1 MSTTI
6 DSKVVEMRFDNKHF
20 ESNVQTSMSTLEK
33 LKQKLN
39 LSGASKGLENI
50 NTAAK
55 NVNMSGL
62 GAGVEA
68 VQAKFSALQVIG
80 VTALAN
86 ITNSAVNAGK
96 RIISALTIDPIK
108 TGFSE
113 YETQINATQTILAN
127 TQSKGSTIDDV
138 NKALEELNAY
148 ADKTIYNFTEM
159 TRNIGTFTAA
169 GVDLETS
176 VNAIQGIA
184 NLAAI
189 SGSTSQQ
196 ASTAMYQLSQALSSG
211 TVKLMDWNSVV
222 NAGMGGQVFQD
233 ALKETARAHGIA
245 IDAIIEKQ
253 GSFRE
258 SLSEGWLTSEILT
271 DTLQKFTLATEG
283 LTEAEIEANREMLRA
298 KGYTEAQIDEIF
310 KLGNT
315 ATNAATK
322 VKTFSQLWE
331 VLKESAQSGWSQTWK
346 ILVGDFE
353 EAKNLLTP
361 LADFFT
367 NIINKTSEWRNRLLS
382 VALDSPV
389 GKIAKAL
396 GSVNDVADKVSNAL
410 LDLDELVNRVIL
422 GEFGNGQIR
431 FDKLT
436 EAGYNYYRVQS
447 AVNEKLGDGF
457 RYSEDVITSQDEL
470 LGITNKST
478 ESLDKEND
486 VREQSIEL
494 LKDMSDA
501 QLKEIGITRDE
512 IDVYEKLVN
521 ISKRTGIPIEEIN
534 GRLLLLESFKFI
546 GQALVGVFKSVKTA
560 WSNTFE
566 AIKPVQLL
574 NVIDGFYKFASSLG
588 MVTLKVDEN
597 GNTVRQLRLFG
608 DTANK
613 LRRTFEGLFA
623 ALDIVLKLVGGPLK
637 FAFKIITTVLGAFDL
652 NILDV
657 TASIGDAIVK
667 FNNWLETAFDFEAI
681 VKRAAEAVRD
691 WFDAFKKSEGMQKAS
706 EYIQSIT
713 TGIKEWWEALKD
725 AEDLPK
731 YIAEGIVNFFSNIP
745 TIIRNVG
752 KYIKDAL
759 IESFGIDISGT
770 PLDGFIGKLRYGVE
784 IAGQV
789 MLELGKILL
798 EKLNSVLTKHGFQAI
813 SEDTISGFVNGLK
826 NGATDVWNAALEIGR
841 SVLESIREFLGIHS
855 PSTETEELGKN
866 TVDGFILGINNAG
879 AGIGE
884 AISGVFSKAIE
895 FFKGRDFGGIL
906 VAVFTGTV
914 VKKLL
919 DSVDSIT
926 GVADKAITP
935 VQKLGDVFAA
945 MDEVLLSFSKKI
957 KAEAFETRANAI
969 KTLVTSLLLLL
980 GAVIVIAL
988 IGPEKLWPAVLV
1000 IGALAVILVA
1010 LWAATNLMAK
1020 SAAKISKD
1028 GLELT
1033 GFTSGIIGIAT
1044 ALLLVAAA
1052 VKMIGDMHTDEL
1064 IQGMIGIVAL
1074 LAIMGGVLIAYAAL
1088 AKTGTAKHIDKA
1100 GETVMKLSVAM
1111 LLLVMVAKS
1120 IAKMSWGDMGKAA
1133 VGILGLVGIIALL
1146 VLISK
1151 MAGNKINS
1159 VGRTMLKISAAM
1171 FVLVIVAKLI
1181 STMSWDTM
1189 GKAAIGML
1197 GLVGIIT
1204 LLILITKIA
1213 GPHIGQVGGTILALS
1228 VAMGALTFV
1237 AIVLSMMSWGAM
1249 GKAAVGLVG
1258 LVGVVALLVLIVKM
1272 VKHDAPK
1279 IAGTILA
1286 LSVSIALLGAV
1297 ALLLGFIKLENLAK
1311 GVIAISILGAI
1322 MALMITATR
1331 GASDCHK
1338 NIMMMALAIG
1348 VMAVAIAALT
1358 FIKDTSKLAAATG
1371 ALAIVMGMFALIL
1384 KSGSNVTSSFD
1395 TLLTM
1400 VIAIGL
1406 IAASI
1411 YLLASLKDP
1420 DAALK
1425 SAAAMSAV
1433 MISLAGVMA
1442 AVSLVAKY
1450 AGDKALLSGLAAL
1463 AAVVVALYAVVGA
1476 LALMQNV
1483 QNATTNATVLGGLLA
1498 VLAIVAVL
1506 VAATGSIMAATMGWG
1521 LVLGL
1526 AALAGVLVVMA
1537 GIVGVLALMQNIQ
1550 NAEANANLLTR
1561 LLTVMTAVMVVL
1573 AIVGPLA
1580 TIGVAAMSGLA
1591 ALIIAVG
1598 AFAVA
1603 VGALMTEYPQL
1614 EDFLNNGIPVM
1625 EKLAHGIGSMI
1636 GNFVAGFSEAIFA
1649 TLPMLGECLSEF
1661 MTNAEVFI
1669 AGAKLVDDK
1678 VLAGVG
1684 ILAAAIIALT
1694 VADLV
1699 AGVTSFLT
1707 MGSSFADL
1715 GSELSAFMT
1724 NAEAFIIGASAID
1737 ENMMNGVK
1745 ALSDAVLT
1753 LTAANVIDGIASWF
1767 TGGSSLADFG
1777 AQLSTL
1783 GTNLNEFANNLGV
1796 FDESKVATVTCASDA
1811 IKVMASAAKELPNE
1825 GGVWAKLF
1833 GDNSLA
1839 TFAGNLPAVATNL
1852 AAFANNLGTFD
1863 EAKMDTV
1870 TCAANAIKSMAE
1882 AASDIPNEGGV
1893 WAKLFGDNSI
1903 ATFAGN
1909 LPAVATNLAA
1919 FANNLGTFDDSTVS
1933 TVTCAANAIVSMA
1946 TAAEG
1951 IDGQAEWAKK
1961 LFGDNSLA
1969 TFGEQLG
1976 SLGTNLAA
1984 FAKNLGTFTDDQVAS
1999 ISSAVSAIK
2008 AFATL
2013 GDINLGTMIDYLP
2026 SFGSVMVD
2034 LGEYLSD
2041 FCSNVSDIDSSSITT
2056 AVANMNKLIEM
2067 ANSITGTNAESLLTF
2082 GEAVKKLGKC
2092 GIDNFVT
2099 EFTSSDSLTK
2109 AETAGEDLVASVI
2122 EGIEKKNSAIEDAGE
2137 DSGEEAVDGMDNFV
2151 DDAKQAG
2158 KDLGNGLIEGIQ
2170 AKEDDAYD
2178 AGFALGQA
2186 AIKGEKDGQK
2196 SNSPSKLTILAGKWI
2211 GEGLVIGMGNMTRSV
2226 YNAGHDLGGTA
2237 TDSISSTISKI
2248 ADAVNTDLDV
2258 NPTIRP
2264 VLDLS
2269 DVESNAGLI
2278 GAMIGS
2284 DSLVGVSANVRAIS
2298 ATMNRRGQ
2306 NGTNADVVSEI
2317 KKLRKGLDNVGNNV
2331 TNINGITYDDGSEVS
2346 NAVKVLVRAAK
2357 VERRR

>member
-20 ESNVQTSMSTLEK
+20 ENNVQTSMSTLEK

-39 LSGASKGLENI
+39 LSGATKGLENI
-50 NTAAK
+50 NDATK
-55 NVNMSGL
+55 KVDMTGL
-62 GAGVEA
+62 GNGVEA

-96 RIISALTIDPIK
+96 RIVSALTIDPIK

-245 IDAIIEKQ
+245 IDDIIEKQ

-258 SLSEGWLTSEILT
+258 SLSEGWLSSEILT

-322 VKTFSQLWE
+322 VKTFTQLWE

-396 GSVNDVADKVSNAL
+396 GSVSNVAEKVSNVL
-410 LDLDELVNRVIL
+410 LDLDDIVNRVIM
-422 GEFGNGQIR
+422 GEFGNGDIR

-457 RYSEDVITSQDEL
+457 RYSEDVIASQDEL

-637 FAFKIITTVLGAFDL
+637 FAFKIITTALGAFDL

-657 TASIGDAIVK
+657 TASIGDVIVK
-667 FNNWLETAFDFEAI
+667 FNNWLETAFDFEQI
-681 VKRAAEAVRD
+681 VHNAAKAVKE
-691 WFDAFKKSEGMQKAS
+691 WFDAFKASEGMQKAVG
-706 EYIQSIT
+706 YIDTLIT
-713 TGIKEWWEALKD
+713 AVKNWFATLKD

-731 YIAEGIVNFFSNIP
+731 AIADGIVSFFSNIP
-745 TIIRNVG
+745 KVFSTLG
-752 KYIKDAL
+752 KHMLEAL
-759 IESFGIDISGT
+759 KESFGIDVEFN
-770 PLDGFIGKLRYGVE
+770 PLGGFIDKLKYGVE

-789 MLELGKILL
+789 MLELGKVLL
-798 EKLNSVLTKHGFQAI
+798 EKLNSVLTKHGFKAI
-813 SEDTISGFVNGLK
+813 SEDTIAGFVNGLK
-826 NGATDVWNAALEIGR
+826 DGATNVWNAALEIGQA
-841 SVLESIREFLGIHS
+841 VVNSIKEFLGIHS
-855 PSTETEELGKN
+855 PSTVTQELGKN
-866 TVDGFILGINNAG
+866 TIDGFVLGISNTG
-879 AGIGE
+879 SKIGE
-884 AISGVFSKAIE
+884 IISTVFEKAVE

-906 VAVFTGTV
+906 VAIFTGAV
-914 VKKLL
+914 VKRLL
-919 DSVDSIT
+919 DSVDSLT
-926 GVADKAITP
+926 GIADKALTP
-935 VQKLGDVFAA
+935 FQKLGEVFEGTA
-945 MDEVLLSFSKKI
+945 EVLHGFAKNL
-957 KAEAFETRANAI
+957 KAKAFETRANAI

-988 IGPEKLWPAVLV
+988 IGPEKLWPAVTV
-1000 IGALAVILVA
+1000 IAALAVILVA

-1028 GLELT
+1028 GLQLT
-1033 GFTSGIIGIAT
+1033 GFTSGIIGIAA

-1052 VKMIGDMHTDEL
+1052 VKMIGDMHTDEM

-1100 GETVMKLSVAM
+1100 GKTVMKLSAAM

-1120 IAKMSWGDMGKAA
+1120 IARMSWGDMGKAA

-1146 VLISK
+1146 VLISQI
-1151 MAGNKINS
+1151 AGTKINS
-1159 VGRTMLKISAAM
+1159 VGRTILKISAAM
-1171 FVLVIVAKLI
+1171 LMLVIVAKLI
-1181 STMSWDTM
+1181 SMMSWETM
-1189 GKAAIGML
+1189 GKAAVGML

-1204 LLILITKIA
+1204 LLIWATKLA
-1213 GPHIGQVGGTILALS
+1213 GPYVGQVGGTILAIS
-1228 VAMGALTFV
+1228 VAMGALVLV
-1237 AIVLSMMSWGAM
+1237 AMVLSMMSWEAM

-1258 LVGVVALLVLIVKM
+1258 LVGVVALLVLIVEM
-1272 VKHDAPK
+1272 VEHDAPK

-1311 GVIAISILGAI
+1311 GVIAIGILGAM
-1322 MALMITATR
+1322 MALMIAATR
-1331 GASDCHK
+1331 GAVDCSK
-1338 NIMMMALAIG
+1338 NILMMALAIG
-1348 VMAVAIAALT
+1348 VIAVAIAALT

-1371 ALAIVMGMFALIL
+1371 ALAVVMGMFALIL
-1384 KSGSNVTSSFD
+1384 KSGSAITSSLG
-1395 TLLTM
+1395 TLIVMTTAIA
-1400 VIAIGL
+1400 VIAG
-1406 IAASI
+1406 AI
-1411 YLLASLKDP
+1411 YLLATVP
-1420 DAALK
+1420 DTNSAL
-1425 SAAAMSAV
+1425 SAAAGMSLV
-1433 MISLAGVMA
+1433 MLAMAGVMA
-1442 AVSLVAKY
+1442 AVTLVAKIGGG
-1450 AGDKALLSGLAAL
+1450 AALLIGLAAL

-1476 LALMQNV
+1476 LAIMQNV
-1483 QNATTNATVLGGLLA
+1483 DNATTNALALSALMTVLG
-1498 VLAIVAVL
+1498 IVTVL
-1506 VAATGSIMAATMGWG
+1506 VAAAGAIIAATGGVALVG
-1521 LVLGL
+1521 LV
-1526 AALAGVLVVMA
+1526 ALAGILVVVL
-1537 GIVGVLALMQNIQ
+1537 GIVGVLAIMQNIQ
-1550 NAEANANLLTR
+1550 NAEANATLLSK
-1561 LLTVMTAVMVVL
+1561 LLLAMTAVMVVL

-1580 TIGVAAMSGLA
+1580 TIGVAAMAGLT
-1591 ALIIAVG
+1591 ALMLAIG

-1603 VGALMTEYPQL
+1603 IGALMTEFPQL
-1614 EDFLNNGIPVM
+1614 EDFLNKGIPVM
-1625 EKLAHGIGSMI
+1625 EQLAHGIGSMI
-1636 GNFVAGFSEAIFA
+1636 GNFVAGFSEAIFSS
-1649 TLPMLGECLSEF
+1649 LPKLGECLSQF
-1661 MTNAEVFI
+1661 MDNAKGFI
-1669 AGAKLVDDK
+1669 TGAKLVDDK

-1684 ILAAAIIALT
+1684 ILAGAIIALT
-1694 VADLV
+1694 VADLI
-1699 AGVTSFLT
+1699 AGVASFLT

-1715 GSELSAFMT
+1715 GTELSNFMS
-1724 NAEAFIIGASAID
+1724 NAESFITASSKID
-1737 ENMMNGVK
+1737 PSMMDGVK
-1745 ALSDAVLT
+1745 AIAETILI
-1753 LTAANVIDGIASWF
+1753 LTAADVISGLTSWF
-1767 TGGSSLADFG
+1767 TGGTSISDFG
-1777 AQLSTL
+1777 SELSVL
-1783 GTNLNEFANNLGV
+1783 GTNLNEFAKNLGT
-1796 FDESKVATVTCASDA
+1796 FDDYKVTTITCAADA
-1811 IKVMASAAKELPNE
+1811 IRVLASAAKELPNE
-1825 GGVWAKLF
+1825 GGIWAALV
-1833 GDNSLA
+1833 GDNSIA
-1839 TFAGNLPAVATNL
+1839 TFGNYLPDLGTNL
-1852 AAFANNLGTFD
+1852 SAFADSLGTFD
-1863 EAKMDTV
+1863 DAKVKTV
-1870 TCAANAIKSMAE
+1870 TCAADAIKSMAE
-1882 AASDIPNEGGV
+1882 AAKDIPNEGGV
-1893 WAKLFGDNSI
+1893 WAALFGDNSI
-1903 ATFAGN
+1903 AAFADQ
-1909 LPAVATNLAA
+1909 LPSVATNLAA
-1919 FANNLGTFDDSTVS
+1919 FATNLGTFDDSKVKTVS
-1933 TVTCAANAIVSMA
+1933 CAASAIAEMA
-1946 TAAEG
+1946 KAAEG
-1951 IDGQAEWAKK
+1951 INGQSEWGKA
-1961 LFGDNSLA
+1961 LFGDNSLVA
-1969 TFGEQLG
+1969 FSDQLPV
-1976 SLGTNLAA
+1976 LATNLAS
-1984 FAKNLGTFTDDQVAS
+1984 FASNLGTFGEGQIKSIVTAVEATTSLGKLYVANNIDDLPEFGKAM
-1999 ISSAVSAIK
+1999 VS
-2008 AFATL
+2008 F
-2013 GDINLGTMIDYLP
+2013 
-2026 SFGSVMVD
+2026 SED
-2034 LGEYLSD
+2034 LTK
-2041 FCSNVSDIDSSSITT
+2041 FCSNLSSMDASALSTASTYMSGILDIVRSITAT
-2056 AVANMNKLIEM
+2056 D
-2067 ANSITGTNAESLLTF
+2067 AEVLNNF
-2082 GEAVKKLGKC
+2082 CAGVRELGRS
-2092 GIDNFVT
+2092 GIKNFID
-2099 EFTSSDSLTK
+2099 EFTSSESIADAS
-2109 AETAGEDLVASVI
+2109 AAGEKMVDAVI
-2122 EGIEKKNSAIEDAGE
+2122 KGIDKKDKDIKDAGE

-2158 KDLGNGLIEGIQ
+2158 KDLGNGLIKGIES
-2170 AKEDDAYD
+2170 KEDAAYD
-2178 AGFALGQA
+2178 AGYALGQA
-2186 AIKGEKDGQK
+2186 AIRGEKDGQK

-2226 YNAGHDLGGTA
+2226 YAAGYDLGDTA
-2237 TDSISSTISKI
+2237 TNSISNTISKI
-2248 ADAVNTDLDV
+2248 ADAVNADLDV

-2269 DVESNAGLI
+2269 DVEANAGLI
-2278 GAMIGS
+2278 NGMISS
-2284 DSLVGVSANVRAIS
+2284 DALVGVSANVGAIS

-2306 NGTNADVVSEI
+2306 NGTNADVVTEI
-2317 KKLRKGLDNVGNNV
+2317 RKLRKGLDNVGNNV
-2331 TNINGITYDDGSEVS
+2331 TNINGITYDDGSNVS
-2346 NAVKVLVRAAK
+2346 DAVRVLVRAAK